1 MVIFHTLF
9 FQLDFCSLI
18 TLGSILNKFRY
29 SICNAGD
36 LGSISAL
43 GRFPGGRHDNP
54 VQYSCLENSMDRG
67 ACYNLWGPERVR
79 HYFVTT
85 NNKFTI
91 TSVLEVSRWLL
102 METANK
108 EISKLGYTDRK
119 LREVQ

>member
-1 MVIFHTLF
+1 MGSTAG
-9 FQLDFCSLI
+9 
-18 TLGSILNKFRY
+18 LG
-29 SICNAGD
+29 
-36 LGSISAL
+36 IS
-43 GRFPGGRHDNP
+43 PGGGHDNP

-91 TSVLEVSRWLL
+91 TGVLEVSRWLL

-119 LREVQ
+119 LRQVQ